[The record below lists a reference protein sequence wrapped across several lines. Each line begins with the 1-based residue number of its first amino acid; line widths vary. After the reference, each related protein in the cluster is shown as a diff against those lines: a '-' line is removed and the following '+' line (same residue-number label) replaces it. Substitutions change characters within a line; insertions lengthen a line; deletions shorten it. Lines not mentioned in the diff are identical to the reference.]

1 MFLIA
6 GNLLMYALVALVFVT
21 VSSVMPQILNVLL
34 AKIPAITGFQT
45 AMPYVGL
52 AAWIAE
58 KLRFADCLAAL
69 ISYGSIVIPA
79 RCIPFIG
86 RLFG

>member
-6 GNLLMYALVALVFVT
+6 GNLLIYALVALVFVT
-21 VSSVMPQILNVLL
+21 LSNVMPQILNALL
-34 AKIPAITGFQT
+34 AKIPSITGFTT

-52 AAWIAE
+52 SAWIAE
-58 KLRFADCLAAL
+58 KLRFADCLSAL
-69 ISYGSIVIPA
+69 ISYGAIVIPA